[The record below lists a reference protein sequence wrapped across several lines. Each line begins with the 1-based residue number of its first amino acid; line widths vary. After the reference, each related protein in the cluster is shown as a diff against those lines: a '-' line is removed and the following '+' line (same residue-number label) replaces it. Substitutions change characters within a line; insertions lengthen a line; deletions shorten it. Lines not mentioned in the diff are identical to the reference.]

1 MSLRLRL
8 LLLMLVVYMAGGY
21 FLTRKALEQVRPR
34 YIESMEETLVDM
46 SVLLASVLEAHLVN
60 GKPDPDELERMLGAA
75 RIRKFQ
81 AQIFSLTKS
90 VVDTRVYVTDAKGV
104 VIYDSTGEAVG
115 RDYSQWNDVK
125 RTLEG
130 KYGAR
135 SSRTVPGDDN
145 TQSIYVAAPL
155 RQEGRIVGV
164 LAVGKPTSGINQ
176 LVAVAR
182 SRIRYGALIGGLV
195 ILILLLIVAAW
206 VITPLERLTAYARA
220 VRDGRP
226 APLPP
231 LPGRTLHDLGTAFE
245 EMRDALEGRQHVER
259 YTQALAH
266 EVKAPLAAIRGAAEL
281 LDENMPEEQR
291 KKFLGNIRGE
301 AARIQQI
308 VERLLELSSLEARKA
323 LKQTEPVEVAGLMTE
338 AAEVM
343 RPAYAG
349 ARVTLTVSP
358 AMATLRGERV
368 LLREALVNLL
378 QNALDFSPA
387 GSAVIFS
394 AVMENAR
401 VSFAVE
407 DHGPGVPD
415 YALARVFERFYSLPR
430 PGTTRKSTGLG
441 LALVREIA
449 HLHGGDAAL
458 ANRLEAGPPG
468 RGGARATLWL
478 PAETKNLH

>member
-8 LLLMLVVYMAGGY
+8 LLVLLAVYCAGGWY
-21 FLTRKALEQVRPR
+21 LTRKALEQVRPR
-34 YIESMEETLVDM
+34 YVESMEETLVDT
-46 SVLLASVLEAHLVN
+46 SVLLASAVEAQLVN
-60 GKPDPDELERMLGAA
+60 GKPDPADMERALGSA
-75 RIRKFQ
+75 RSRQFQ
-81 AQIFSLTKS
+81 ARIFSLIKTA
-90 VVDTRVYVTDAKGV
+90 VDTRVYVTDEKGV
-104 VIYDSTGEAVG
+104 VVFDSAGEAVG

-135 SSRTVPGDDN
+135 STRTVPGDDN
-145 TQSIYVAAPL
+145 TQSVYVAAPL
-155 RQEGRIVGV
+155 RHEGRIVGV
-164 LAVGKPTSGINQ
+164 LSVGKPTSGINQ

-182 SRIRYGALIGGLV
+182 SRIRFGAVIGGFV
-195 ILILLLIVAAW
+195 ILVLLLLVAAW

-231 LPGRTLHDLGTAFE
+231 LPGRTLRDLGTAFE
-245 EMRDALEGRQHVER
+245 EMRDALEGRQHAER

-281 LDENMPEEQR
+281 LDENMPVEER
-291 KKFLGNIRGE
+291 KKFLANIRGE
-301 AARIQQI
+301 SARIQQI

-323 LKQTEPVEVAGLMTE
+323 LKQTEPVDVAELMTE
-338 AAEVM
+338 AAEVV

-349 ARVTLTVSP
+349 ARVTLTVREV
-358 AMATLRGERV
+358 AATLRGERV

-378 QNALDFSPA
+378 QNALEFSPA
-387 GSAVIFS
+387 GSEVVFGVA
-394 AVMENAR
+394 MESGR
-401 VSFAVE
+401 VVFTVE
-407 DHGPGVPD
+407 DRGPGVPD

-430 PGTTRKSTGLG
+430 PGATRKSTGLG

-449 HLHGGDAAL
+449 HLHGGDATL
-458 ANRLEAGPPG
+458 ANRPE
-468 RGGARATLWL
+468 GGAKATLWL
-478 PAETKNLH
+478 PVGS